1 MKELLADE
9 GDADRLN
16 DDSRE
21 MRERFSVKRGR
32 DGGHQRCGEAGQRS
46 KARLRVGV
54 VARLGRLGVGVR
66 VHDPSTVHVVRMIEE
81 RRRRRVSDEEDTQPQ
96 GQSSSYFFSAMHAWG
111 VYGWNALETCL
122 KSGAKKCTE
131 IRCTNPIEWGRWGG
145 GLPHDEFA
153 TAFWMVGFLRS
164 LYLWRRLI
172 EQ

>member
-1 MKELLADE
+1 MEELLAD
-9 GDADRLN
+9 DCRADSL
-16 DDSRE
+16 DDDGRE
-21 MRERFSVKRGR
+21 TRERLGVKRGR
-32 DGGHQRCGEAGQRS
+32 DGSHQRRSEAGQRS

-66 VHDPSTVHVVRMIEE
+66 VHDPSAVHVVRMIEE
-81 RRRRRVSDEEDTQPQ
+81 RRRRRVSYEEDAQPQ

-131 IRCTNPIEWGRWGG
+131 IRCANPIEWGQWGG
-145 GLPHDEFA
+145 GPPHDEFA
-153 TAFWMVGFLRS
+153 TSFWMVGFLRS

>member
-9 GDADRLN
+9 CRADSL
-16 DDSRE
+16 DDDGRE
-21 MRERFSVKRGR
+21 TRERFSVKRGR
-32 DGGHQRCGEAGQRS
+32 DGSHQRRSEAGQRS

-54 VARLGRLGVGVR
+54 VARLGRLSVGVR
-66 VHDPSTVHVVRMIEE
+66 VHDPSTVHVVRMIEK
-81 RRRRRVSDEEDTQPQ
+81 RRRRRVSDEEDAQPQ

-131 IRCTNPIEWGRWGG
+131 IRCTNPIEWGRWGD

-153 TAFWMVGFLRS
+153 TSFWMVGFLRS

>member
-9 GDADRLN
+9 CRADSL
-16 DDSRE
+16 DDDGRE
-21 MRERFSVKRGR
+21 TRERFSVKRGR
-32 DGGHQRCGEAGQRS
+32 DGSHQRRSEAGQRS

-54 VARLGRLGVGVR
+54 VARLGRLGVGMR

-81 RRRRRVSDEEDTQPQ
+81 RRRRRVSYEEDTQPG

-131 IRCTNPIEWGRWGG
+131 IRCANPIEWGRWGD

-153 TAFWMVGFLRS
+153 TSFWMVGFLRS

>member
-9 GDADRLN
+9 GDADRLD

-131 IRCTNPIEWGRWGG
+131 IRCTNPIEWGRWGEAFPTTN
-145 GLPHDEFA
+145 LPPPFG
-153 TAFWMVGFLRS
+153 WSGFYAHS
-164 LYLWRRLI
+164 I
-172 EQ
+172 FGAA